1 LLTSFAESVGLS
13 KLDGEIEDLL
23 LSDLESKMLEIIQ
36 EAKKF
41 MRHSKRDIL
50 KTDDIKHAMDKLS
63 IPVSA
68 LAGESVECLWLPL
81 IDPLLIREGPI
92 AAEPMVRQDPCK
104 HHKAENSEEL
114 EH

>member
-1 LLTSFAESVGLS
+1 MSILQQDRELLTSFADSVGLS
-13 KLDGEIEDLL
+13 KLDNEIEELL

-63 IPVSA
+63 IPVS
-68 LAGESVECLWLPL
+68 
-81 IDPLLIREGPI
+81 LLK
-92 AAEPMVRQDPCK
+92 RQ
-104 HHKAENSEEL
+104 NL
-114 EH
+114 EHFRV

>member
-1 LLTSFAESVGLS
+1 LLSSFAENAGVSR
-13 KLDGEIEDLL
+13 LDNEIEDLL

-63 IPVSA
+63 IPVRDNYS
-68 LAGESVECLWLPL
+68 
-81 IDPLLIREGPI
+81 D
-92 AAEPMVRQDPCK
+92 
-104 HHKAENSEEL
+104 N
-114 EH
+114 

>member
-1 LLTSFAESVGLS
+1 MSILQQDRELLSSFADSVGLS
-13 KLDGEIEDLL
+13 KLDNEIEDLL

-63 IPVSA
+63 IPVR
-68 LAGESVECLWLPL
+68 CLKITKIIGHFWV
-81 IDPLLIREGPI
+81 PLL
-92 AAEPMVRQDPCK
+92 
-104 HHKAENSEEL
+104 HSLHL
-114 EH
+114 

>member
-1 LLTSFAESVGLS
+1 MSILQQDRELLTSFADSVGLS
-13 KLDGEIEDLL
+13 KLDNEIEELL

-63 IPVSA
+63 IPVS
-68 LAGESVECLWLPL
+68 
-81 IDPLLIREGPI
+81 LLK
-92 AAEPMVRQDPCK
+92 RQ
-104 HHKAENSEEL
+104 NL
-114 EH
+114 EHFRVPIIYSIHL